1 MSYTLSDNTWD
12 NLEHEAIRRVMDSG
26 FYSMGKEV
34 RAYEKEFARKMGAKY
49 AVMSNSGSSANLL
62 AIAALVYSGKLK
74 SGDEVIVPAVSWST
88 TFFPLAQFN
97 LKLKFIDIDLNTLN
111 MDINILENAITDC
124 TKAVFCVN
132 LLGNPN
138 DFNRIQQICKEHNLI
153 LIEDNCEALG
163 GGITGKK
170 LGTFGILGTYSTF
183 YSHHL
188 CTMEGGVTVTDDEE
202 LYHYLLC
209 IRSHGWTRNLPKDSL
224 LYQKNEDEFY
234 ETFQFIMPGYNLRPL
249 EIEAAIGIVQLK
261 KMSNIIES
269 RRKNAEFFIKRM
281 SGLHNYLYQQE
292 TGNSSWFGFS
302 VVLINQ
308 LKGKRDNLIKILRQ
322 NEIEVR
328 PIVAGN
334 FTKSP
339 AVRYLNYEIFGELK
353 NADYIHENGFFV
365 GNHSKDITSSIDG
378 FLVILKEF
386 EKNEG
391 F

>member
-163 GGITGKK
+163 GG
-170 LGTFGILGTYSTF
+170 
-183 YSHHL
+183 
-188 CTMEGGVTVTDDEE
+188 V
-202 LYHYLLC
+202 
-209 IRSHGWTRNLPKDSL
+209 
-224 LYQKNEDEFY
+224 
-234 ETFQFIMPGYNLRPL
+234 
-249 EIEAAIGIVQLK
+249 
-261 KMSNIIES
+261 
-269 RRKNAEFFIKRM
+269 
-281 SGLHNYLYQQE
+281 
-292 TGNSSWFGFS
+292 
-302 VVLINQ
+302 
-308 LKGKRDNLIKILRQ
+308 
-322 NEIEVR
+322 
-328 PIVAGN
+328 
-334 FTKSP
+334 
-339 AVRYLNYEIFGELK
+339 
-353 NADYIHENGFFV
+353 
-365 GNHSKDITSSIDG
+365 
-378 FLVILKEF
+378 
-386 EKNEG
+386 
-391 F
+391 